1 MCAVNR
7 RTLVVGLAL
16 GALTPPA
23 AAYAQANVP
32 RVGILHFAATT
43 SDMLGPEPRHSSTAA
58 FLEGM
63 RELGYIYG
71 RDFLT
76 EPRGGEGKPELWPG
90 QATELTRLRAA
101 VIVAAGPN
109 LLTLTRT
116 TSTIPIVMAAG
127 DPVADAFVQ
136 SLNRP
141 GGNMTGL
148 TLQETDTTGK
158 RLELLK
164 ELVPSAAPVVV
175 LWTKTTRSSAQY
187 LQAAEATARARGWRL
202 LTLEVREPGDI
213 ERAFRAA
220 TEARASALL
229 DLATGVTFARAR
241 QVAELAARNRLPAIY
256 GLRAYVEAG
265 GLIAYGADIRAIW
278 RRSATFVTKI
288 LKGAR
293 PGDLP
298 VEQPT
303 QFELVINLK
312 AAKAIGVTIPPSLL
326 ARADQVIE

>member
-1 MCAVNR
+1 MR
-7 RTLVVGLAL
+7 
-16 GALTPPA
+16 
-23 AAYAQANVP
+23 
-32 RVGILHFAATT
+32 
-43 SDMLGPEPRHSSTAA
+43 GPDPRHSSTAA

-76 EPRGGEGKPELWPG
+76 EPRGGEGKPELWAG
-90 QATELTRLRAA
+90 QAADLSRLRVN

-109 LLTLTRT
+109 LLTLTRA

-127 DPVADAFVQ
+127 DPVADAFAQ
-136 SLNRP
+136 SLSRP
-141 GGNMTGL
+141 GGNVTGL

-164 ELVPSAAPVVV
+164 ELVPSAAPVAV
-175 LWTKTTRSSAQY
+175 LWTSTTRSSAQY
-187 LQAAEATARARGWRL
+187 VRAAEAAARAQGWRI
-202 LTLEVREPGDI
+202 LTLEVREPAEI
-213 ERAFRAA
+213 ERAFRTA
-220 TEARASALL
+220 TDARAGALL

-241 QVAELAARNRLPAIY
+241 QVAELAARSRLPTMY

-278 RRSATFVTKI
+278 RRSATFVAKI
-288 LKGAR
+288 LMGAK

-303 QFELVINLK
+303 TFELVINLK
-312 AAKAIGVTIPPSLL
+312 AAKALGMTIPPSLL

>member
-1 MCAVNR
+1 
-7 RTLVVGLAL
+7 
-16 GALTPPA
+16 
-23 AAYAQANVP
+23 
-32 RVGILHFAATT
+32 
-43 SDMLGPEPRHSSTAA
+43 
-58 FLEGM
+58 
-63 RELGYIYG
+63 
-71 RDFLT
+71 
-76 EPRGGEGKPELWPG
+76 
-90 QATELTRLRAA
+90 
-101 VIVAAGPN
+101 
-109 LLTLTRT
+109 
-116 TSTIPIVMAAG
+116 MAAG

-141 GGNMTGL
+141 GGNITGL

-164 ELVPSAAPVVV
+164 ELVPSAAPVAV

-187 LQAAEATARARGWRL
+187 LRAAEAAARARGWRL
-202 LTLEVREPGDI
+202 LTLEVREPRDI

-241 QVAELAARNRLPAIY
+241 EVAELAARNRLPAMY

-288 LKGAR
+288 LMGAR

-298 VEQPT
+298 VEQPMK
-303 QFELVINLK
+303 FELVIDLK
-312 AAKAIGVTIPPSLL
+312 AAKAIGMTIPPSVL
-326 ARADQVIE
+326 ARADHVIE